1 MLNINFFTKSI
12 CCFILWICVVTV
24 TKLTHKKEMLLL
36 NVHILF
42 CDLEIK
48 DSNIFEQEF
57 DINNWA

>member
-12 CCFILWICVVTV
+12 CCFILCIFVVTV

-42 CDLEIK
+42 CDFEIK

>member
-12 CCFILWICVVTV
+12 CCFILWIVVVTV